1 MLIAVLHFEKAM
13 RILGFL
19 AIALNCLNLNGQTI
33 HPPLEISHLTADCY
47 VYTTYNDPGNGSLF
61 PSNSMYVVTADGVVL
76 IDTPWDSTQFQPL
89 LDSIAARHQKKVIMC
104 ISTHFHAD
112 RTAGLEYYR
121 HLGIKTYTTRRTD
134 EFSKIRNEKRSEFI
148 IDQDTTFHVSQLTF
162 QTYYPGQGHSPDN
175 IVVWLPKEKVLYG
188 GCFVKST
195 EASGLGNLGDANP
208 VEWVKSVKKVERKFR
223 KPEFIIPGHQSWE
236 SKKPLNHT
244 RRLLKIHLKTTQKS

>member
-1 MLIAVLHFEKAM
+1 MRTIILLLAMASWVL
-13 RILGFL
+13 LP
-19 AIALNCLNLNGQTI
+19 GQTN
-33 HPPLEISHLTADCY
+33 HPQLEISRLTGDCY

-61 PSNSMYVVTADGVVL
+61 PSNSMYIVTTDGVVL
-76 IDTPWDSTQFQPL
+76 IDTPWDTTQFQPL
-89 LDSIAARHQKKVIMC
+89 LDSIAARHHKKVIMC

-121 HLGIKTYTTRRTD
+121 QQGIKTYTSRRTD
-134 EFSKIRNEKRSEFI
+134 EFSIIKNEKRSEFI
-148 IDQDTTFHVSQLTF
+148 MDQDTTFRIGQYTF

-208 VEWVKSVKKVERKFR
+208 AAWVKSVKRVERKFR
-223 KPEFIIPGHQSWE
+223 KPKYIIPGHQSWASRKSLE
-236 SKKPLNHT
+236 YTLELLNKHLYSK
-244 RRLLKIHLKTTQKS
+244 